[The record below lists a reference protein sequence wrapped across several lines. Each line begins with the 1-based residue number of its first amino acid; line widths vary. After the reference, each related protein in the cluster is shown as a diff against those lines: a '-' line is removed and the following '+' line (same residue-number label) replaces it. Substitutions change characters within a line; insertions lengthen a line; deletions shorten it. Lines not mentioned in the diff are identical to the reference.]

1 MGMRLSMRAWAR
13 GALLTTVLVA
23 VPVRAQTLGQEEVC
37 DPVTKQ
43 VDRERLAMAA
53 LEKAGVSAYPFRWS
67 TTHPPSGGDAN
78 APSPAQRLLVGD
90 DFCTSDPADEGGIV
104 RCGKDDAE
112 KLGYAADI
120 VIEVLNDQSAYA
132 WPADVNTRQALFAPS
147 SPAVMCRTSVAG
159 TLAKAAPTAIPAPFD
174 QKKIPLRIRGT
185 TDGLQFDRNR
195 DLAFNGVEKA
205 AISFKSDRAAG
216 KDTFKGTVVTAVAA
230 PIIHGVLEL
239 VPYVGYQI
247 DTSTKDGQAKEVSDD
262 TIRVGA
268 LLDFRSH
275 GNGVSHLFL
284 LRPEYGSN
292 RKERSEIVTA
302 TLTYQPLVNGWL
314 NDAYNVT
321 TSGNRSLLSVIPR
334 LDLRMTAGDFVK
346 LGTRAPEE
354 SRDFIRVGGQVGV
367 SLVSDVKWLP
377 LELSVTETYLR
388 ALQGSPDDLSQLRAI
403 FSIYFD
409 EKKFFGI
416 DLGYVRGR
424 RDDLSKREEN
434 WTLGFGAK
442 F

>member
-1 MGMRLSMRAWAR
+1 MGMSQSTRAWVR
-13 GALLTTVLVA
+13 SALLTPVLVA
-23 VPVRAQTLGQEEVC
+23 VPVHAQTLGQAEVC
-37 DPVTKQ
+37 DPVTRQ

-67 TTHPPSGGDAN
+67 TTHPPAGDDAN
-78 APSPAQRLLVGD
+78 ALSPAQRLLVGD
-90 DFCTSDPADEGGIV
+90 DFCGTDPGGDGGIP

-112 KLGYAADI
+112 KLGHAADI
-120 VIEVLNDQSAYA
+120 VIEVLRDRSAYS
-132 WPADVNTRQALFAPS
+132 WPAEVSTRRALFAAS

-159 TLAKAAPTAIPAPFD
+159 TLGKAAPTAIPVPFD
-174 QKKIPLRIRGT
+174 QKKVPLRIRGT

-195 DLAFNGVEKA
+195 DTAFNGVEKA
-205 AISFKSDRAAG
+205 AISFKSDSVAG
-216 KDTFKGTVVTAVAA
+216 KDTFKGAAVAGVAA
-230 PIIHGVLEL
+230 PIIPGVLEL

-247 DTSTKDGQAKEVSDD
+247 DTTTKDGQAKEVSDD
-262 TIRVGA
+262 TIRLGS
-268 LLDFRSH
+268 LLDFRTH

-284 LRPEYGSN
+284 LRPEYASN
-292 RKERSEIVTA
+292 RKERSGIVSA

-321 TSGNRSLLSVIPR
+321 TTDNRSLLSVIPR
-334 LDLRMTAGDFVK
+334 LDARITAGDFVR
-346 LGTRAPEE
+346 LGTRVLEE
-354 SRDFIRVGGQVGV
+354 SQDFVRLGGQVGV

-377 LELSVTETYLR
+377 LELTITETYLR
-388 ALQGSPDDLSQLRAI
+388 AVQVRPDELSQLRAI